1 MAVARPHPD
10 APPKGQISS
19 ESFQSPTLH
28 LWVREPDQN
37 RLERVPIKWNHLIG
51 KDAAQ
56 THGVGA
62 CLHRKGRDF
71 LRTCASGMAVA
82 DIAAEPKQPKPMPAA
97 KTNVK
102 LVFMA

>member
-1 MAVARPHPD
+1 
-10 APPKGQISS
+10 
-19 ESFQSPTLH
+19 
-28 LWVREPDQN
+28 
-37 RLERVPIKWNHLIG
+37 LEHVFIEKAGI
-51 KDAAQ
+51 
-56 THGVGA
+56 
-62 CLHRKGRDF
+62 F